1 MSKNYQVKT
10 TYLDGVTTYDIIEG
24 IPGEPA
30 DVTFN
35 LHLMSSNN
43 TAETTRMVE
52 MFEMDEHKSVASFT
66 FQP

>member
-1 MSKNYQVKT
+1 MTQNYQVKT

-35 LHLMSSNN
+35 LHLMSSAN
-43 TAETTRMVE
+43 TADNTQKVE
-52 MFEMDEHKSVASFT
+52 MFEMDSRKPVASFT
-66 FQP
+66 YQP